1 MSDKI
6 KHFSGV
12 SFAKVNAGT
21 YALTG
26 LDSDIFY
33 PEMAKLAGDWERDP
47 IVLGDVKII
56 PFGFDNNL
64 PVQIRDLLEK
74 NNLGPGILQRK
85 TGLQY
90 GQGPYLYQLKLENNE
105 ITKEWTEDAEIQA
118 WLDTW
123 DYRRFVR
130 ESLIEYNHMS
140 GFFVKYILEKG
151 RRLGQHPV
159 VKRMVCLHNTDCRLE
174 YPGKFKSLEDVVN
187 IVMAD
192 FEDNQPRDAY
202 KYPRYDLTNPGKH
215 GVSIDYHSLR
225 SFAHRMYSVPSFL
238 GTIPWVKRANDLPD
252 IIAYLTENMIAAAYH
267 VHEPAEYWEEKRNI
281 LIQMNP
287 EADEAFI
294 AVQLGKLRDEL
305 TETIAKVLSGKKNT
319 GKFFESIDFTDPES
333 GERCEWKIEPIEM
346 NIDKFVDAQT
356 KISRLA
362 DSSTT
367 SGFGLNP
374 ALSNIII
381 DGKGDSGSQMIYAL
395 KIFYAA
401 DTQIAE
407 DIVFEPINRALQLN
421 FPNKKLAMGLYRQ
434 AVNKENN
441 VSAGNRMTNNI

>member
-130 ESLIEYNHMS
+130 EI
-140 GFFVKYILEKG
+140 
-151 RRLGQHPV
+151 
-159 VKRMVCLHNTDCRLE
+159 
-174 YPGKFKSLEDVVN
+174 
-187 IVMAD
+187 
-192 FEDNQPRDAY
+192 
-202 KYPRYDLTNPGKH
+202 
-215 GVSIDYHSLR
+215 
-225 SFAHRMYSVPSFL
+225 YS
-238 GTIPWVKRANDLPD
+238 
-252 IIAYLTENMIAAAYH
+252 
-267 VHEPAEYWEEKRNI
+267 
-281 LIQMNP
+281 
-287 EADEAFI
+287 
-294 AVQLGKLRDEL
+294 
-305 TETIAKVLSGKKNT
+305 
-319 GKFFESIDFTDPES
+319 
-333 GERCEWKIEPIEM
+333 
-346 NIDKFVDAQT
+346 
-356 KISRLA
+356 
-362 DSSTT
+362 
-367 SGFGLNP
+367 
-374 ALSNIII
+374 
-381 DGKGDSGSQMIYAL
+381 
-395 KIFYAA
+395 
-401 DTQIAE
+401 
-407 DIVFEPINRALQLN
+407 
-421 FPNKKLAMGLYRQ
+421 
-434 AVNKENN
+434 
-441 VSAGNRMTNNI
+441 